1 MDELG
6 RNRETLNRVRSNV
19 GVVSS
24 TMDEARRIIRSEC
37 LAGWLQVAAATPNPT
52 AMNCAAG
59 MTKRELRTRICVAF
73 FALHLLGMII
83 GLIVYFTQKKKENG
97 GQ

>member
-1 MDELG
+1 MEELG

-24 TMDEARRIIRSEC
+24 TMDEARRIIRS
-37 LAGWLQVAAATPNPT
+37 
-52 AMNCAAG
+52 
-59 MTKRELRTRICVAF
+59 MTKREMRTRICVAF
-73 FALHLLGMII
+73 FALLLLGMIV
-83 GLIVYFTQKKKENG
+83 GLIVYFTQRNKD